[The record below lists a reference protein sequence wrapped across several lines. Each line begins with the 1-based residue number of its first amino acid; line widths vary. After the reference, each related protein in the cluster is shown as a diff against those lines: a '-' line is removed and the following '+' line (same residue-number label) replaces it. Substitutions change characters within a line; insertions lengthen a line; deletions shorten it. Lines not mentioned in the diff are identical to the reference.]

1 MILKNN
7 EIYRHFKGNL
17 YKVIT
22 IATHSETG
30 EQMVVYQA
38 LYDDFAVY
46 CRPLDMFLSS
56 VDREKYPDVTQKMR
70 FEPVKDLIYM
80 ETNVLSQSGSVQQE
94 ELGLVT
100 TRSGSIISE
109 GEMRKTGEEFGAD
122 DVIEEATWSADSDER
137 NDDLSSCPENEAEES
152 QGVDPLI
159 LEFLDAETIA
169 EKRNILTA
177 LHHRITDQMI
187 NTLAVVMDVVIEE
200 GDLED
205 RYYQLKNCLVTKE
218 RYEIE
223 RK

>member
-1 MILKNN
+1 MIPKNN

-38 LYDDFAVY
+38 LYDDFPIY
-46 CRPLDMFLSS
+46 CRPLDMFLSK
-56 VDREKYPDVTQKMR
+56 VDREKYPNETQEMR

-80 ETNVLSQSGSVQQE
+80 ETNELSHPGIVQQKE
-94 ELGLVT
+94 MGLGT
-100 TRSGSIISE
+100 AQSGSIISE
-109 GEMRKTGEEFGAD
+109 EEMRKTGEELGAD
-122 DVIEEATWSADSDER
+122 DVVEEATWSADGDER
-137 NDDLSSCPENEAEES
+137 NDDLSPCTENETEES

-205 RYYQLKNCLVTKE
+205 RYYQLKNCLETKE